1 MIRRLI
7 AYLYLGDYDPCN
19 ELAIASFS
27 NIRQHNSTTAAAS
40 ACHRRNGAPGNSG
53 SFDPCACLE
62 PNISNIE
69 QPVSET
75 QYTGVFTF
83 EKPRNTVEVNEPLT
97 IHATMYALADK
108 YHVNGLAEVAKVKFE
123 ACLRH
128 HVDSEDFVSAVQL
141 TYSSTPES
149 NRGLRDAVV
158 NAFLVHFQ
166 VKITEVPGL
175 EAKLDTIDE
184 LSFLLMKSWPHKTEK
199 SKPIFGSAAASI
211 KPTSNLFG
219 APAAPAVPSSGT
231 GSRLTFGATLGTN
244 SAAPPVA
251 AASGNRTWASSV
263 LGAPST
269 GTQATPGT
277 ASPFAN
283 FPPRA
288 SNASPFGQLAGQTS
302 GFGSAR

>member
-19 ELAIASFS
+19 ELAISSFS
-27 NIRQHNSTTAAAS
+27 NIKQHDSTTAAAS

-53 SFDPCACLE
+53 SFDPCACLA
-62 PNISNIE
+62 PNTKSVE
-69 QPVSET
+69 QLVSAT
-75 QYTGVFTF
+75 QYTGVSTF
-83 EKPRNTVEVNEPLT
+83 EKPRNTIEVNEPLT

-108 YHVNGLAEVAKVKFE
+108 YHVNGLAEVAKAKFE
-123 ACLRH
+123 ACVRH
-128 HVDSEDFVSAVQL
+128 HVDSEDFVNAVQL
-141 TYSSTPES
+141 AYSSTPES

-166 VKITEVPGL
+166 VKITDVPGL

-199 SKPIFGSAAASI
+199 SKPFSGFAAASV

-219 APAAPAVPSSGT
+219 APATLAPPSSGT
-231 GSRLTFGATLGTN
+231 GSLF
-244 SAAPPVA
+244 AP
-251 AASGNRTWASSV
+251 RTSSV
-263 LGAPST
+263 
-269 GTQATPGT
+269 
-277 ASPFAN
+277 
-283 FPPRA
+283 
-288 SNASPFGQLAGQTS
+288 SPFGQLGGQAS